1 MVRIHSFA
9 FVLVSLFQAA
19 AHASAQMPQTAQ
31 VGDPATSGVLTRR
44 EAVRLALENNPELAS
59 LSADA
64 RVMAARPDAELG
76 LMPPMLEAQVFSWPF
91 DTGNP
96 ANAEIMLMIEQEFP
110 GRGKRQARAE
120 RARRAADR
128 AANDTAMRATA
139 VAAEVKRAYADLW
152 LARKSL
158 DVFDAALALVRQVAD
173 AAEAKYIT
181 GRSTQQD
188 VVRAIV
194 EIARLEERK
203 LTAREEAN
211 LAEARLN
218 TLMNRRADEAVGTLD
233 EPVEQVNLPSTR
245 DLLQAARERHPEF
258 RAIDLDSAVADAD
271 LGLVERERKPD
282 WLVQGGY
289 VFMPDETD
297 AWTARVG
304 ITWPSA
310 PWARKR
316 FDAMAVEATRAKE
329 AAVSRRSAVEN
340 RLTGMLQDAWV
351 RASSAIARTEL
362 IRTSLLPQLE
372 HSLDLA
378 RVAYQSDRAN
388 FLDVLESERQL
399 LETRLDQYRAV
410 AARDAALAD
419 IEQALGAEAL

>member
-1 MVRIHSFA
+1 MRRVHSSA
-9 FVLVSLFQAA
+9 CVLVALFQAA
-19 AHASAQMPQTAQ
+19 LASGQASQAAE
-31 VGDPATSGVLTRR
+31 ATDSAGSGLLTR
-44 EAVRLALENNPELAS
+44 ADAIRLALENNPELAA
-59 LSADA
+59 LTADA
-64 RVMAARPDAELG
+64 RVMAARPEAESA

-120 RARRAADR
+120 RARRVADR
-128 AANDTAMRATA
+128 AANETAMRATV
-139 VAAEVKRAYADLW
+139 VAGEVKRAYADLW

-158 DVFDAALALVRQVAD
+158 DVYDAALALTRQVAD
-173 AAEAKYIT
+173 AAEAKYVA

-188 VVRAIV
+188 VVRAVV
-194 EIARLEERK
+194 EMARLEERK
-203 LTAREEAN
+203 ITAREEAR

-218 TLMNRRADEAVGTLD
+218 TLMNRRPDETVGRLE
-233 EPVEQVNLPSTR
+233 EPVDRFSLPSPR
-245 DLLQAARERHPEF
+245 DLLQLAREQHPEF

-271 LGLVERERKPD
+271 LGLIDRERKPD
-282 WLVQGGY
+282 LLVQGGY

-316 FDAMAVEATRAKE
+316 FDAMALEATRMKE
-329 AAVSRRSAVEN
+329 AAASRRTVVEN

-351 RASSAIARTEL
+351 RASSAIERAEL

-372 HSLDLA
+372 HSLDIA
-378 RVAYQSDRAN
+378 RVAYQSDRAD

-399 LETRLDQYRAV
+399 LESRLDQYRAV
-410 AARDAALAD
+410 AERDAALAD
-419 IEQALGAEAL
+419 IEQALGAEVL